1 MGWFLYGLFIGAG
14 GMRLVMW
21 VQQEHVSVSWYAW
34 PLGGIAL
41 ALGALA
47 GQNFFASFKE
57 LEPRA
62 AWMGLLF
69 IGVPAIILGGV
80 ALRLFLPG

>member
-21 VQQEHVSVSWYAW
+21 VQKEQVDVAWYAW
-34 PLGGIAL
+34 ALGVIAL

-62 AWMGLLF
+62 AWMGLVFIGIPALILAGIAALLF
-69 IGVPAIILGGV
+69 I
-80 ALRLFLPG
+80 

>member
-21 VQQEHVSVSWYAW
+21 VQQEQIDVAWYAW
-34 PLGGIAL
+34 ALGVIAL

-62 AWMGLLF
+62 AWMGLIF
-69 IGVPAIILGGV
+69 IGVPALILAGV
-80 ALRLFLPG
+80 TTLLFL

>member
-21 VQQEHVSVSWYAW
+21 VQQEQIDVAWYAW
-34 PLGGIAL
+34 ALGVIAL

-62 AWMGLLF
+62 AWMGLVF
-69 IGVPAIILGGV
+69 IGIPALILAGV
-80 ALRLFLPG
+80 ATLLFL

>member
-21 VQQEHVSVSWYAW
+21 VRQEQVDVAWYAW
-34 PLGGIAL
+34 ALGVIAL

-62 AWMGLLF
+62 AWMGLVL
-69 IGVPAIILGGV
+69 IGIPALILAGFTT
-80 ALRLFLPG
+80 LLFLPS

>member
-21 VQQEHVSVSWYAW
+21 VQKEQVDVAWYAW
-34 PLGGIAL
+34 ALGVIAL

-62 AWMGLLF
+62 AWMGLVF
-69 IGVPAIILGGV
+69 IGIPALILAGV
-80 ALRLFLPG
+80 TTLLFL

>member
-21 VQQEHVSVSWYAW
+21 VQQEQIDVAWYAW
-34 PLGGIAL
+34 ALGVIAL

-62 AWMGLLF
+62 AWMGLVFIGIPALILAGVTTLLF
-69 IGVPAIILGGV
+69 I
-80 ALRLFLPG
+80 

>member
-1 MGWFLYGLFIGAG
+1 MGWFFYGLFIGAG

-21 VQQEHVSVSWYAW
+21 VQQEQIDVAWYAW
-34 PLGGIAL
+34 ALGVIAL

-62 AWMGLLF
+62 AWMGLIF
-69 IGVPAIILGGV
+69 IGVPALILAGV
-80 ALRLFLPG
+80 TTLLFL

>member
-21 VQQEHVSVSWYAW
+21 VQQEQINVAWYAW
-34 PLGGIAL
+34 ALGVIAL

-62 AWMGLLF
+62 AWMGLVF
-69 IGVPAIILGGV
+69 IGIPALILAGV
-80 ALRLFLPG
+80 TTLLFL

>member
-21 VQQEHVSVSWYAW
+21 VQQEQVDVAWYAW
-34 PLGGIAL
+34 ALGVIAL

-62 AWMGLLF
+62 AWMGLVFIGIPALILASVTTLLF
-69 IGVPAIILGGV
+69 I
-80 ALRLFLPG
+80 